1 MLTQCPALER
11 LDLNR
16 KRMGAGGTD
25 SLAGVL
31 GQCTVL
37 THLDLNYNWICKSPG
52 TEEKLA
58 GVLVQYPALVH
69 LNLSDNAILFSVA
82 PYVQRDFEDGQR
94 EDRHN
99 APVSRWKM

>member
-1 MLTQCPALER
+1 
-11 LDLNR
+11 
-16 KRMGAGGTD
+16 MGAGGVD

-37 THLDLNYNWICKSPG
+37 THLDLIYIWICKSPG
-52 TEEKLA
+52 TKERLA
-58 GVLVQYPALVH
+58 GVLVWYPALVH
-69 LNLSDNAILFSVA
+69 LNQS
-82 PYVQRDFEDGQR
+82 DFEDGQR